1 MTHGAV
7 GLTVGQND
15 PNSHE
20 APASVDNL
28 PELNARFE
36 RGEFDLF
43 ACGRSLL
50 NDPEWARKARLGVP
64 FDPFEPGSMRGIAR

>member
-7 GLTVGQND
+7 GLTVGHND
-15 PNSHE
+15 PHSHE
-20 APASVDNL
+20 APETTDNL
-28 PELNARFE
+28 AELAARFE

-50 NDPEWARKARLGVP
+50 NDPAWARKARLGL
-64 FDPFEPGSMRGIAR
+64 PFERYDPSSLRGVAR